1 MSRSR
6 LSIVHLASEMAPLVK
21 VGGLADVVGALAA
34 EQALN
39 GHRVCVA
46 LPRYAAL
53 QVPPSFERRALGRRD
68 VPWGM
73 GREPASFEL
82 LSAPAGP
89 RVLLVDH
96 AGERRFFGRPGVYD
110 DPRTGEG
117 YPDGAER
124 FLFFTRAALEGLKL
138 LGDRV
143 DILHTHDH
151 QAAWGPAFVRTH
163 ESAERVFRGATTI
176 FTIHNLG
183 YQGIYDSWV
192 LGLAGFGLE
201 RFYPGSP
208 FEFWGRVNY
217 MKVGLS
223 FADALTTVSPRYSR
237 EIQENG
243 EFGFGLEGVL
253 RRRSAD
259 LAGILN
265 GIDDTVWNPV
275 TDPHLARRYDR
286 DRLDERGPN
295 RARLLEE
302 CGLTARPG
310 DTLVGMVT
318 RLVEQKGLDLV
329 AAAANDLMKLDLNLV
344 VLGSGQTRYQDL
356 LRKLAAA
363 HRGRVCYREGFDD
376 PLAHR
381 IEAGADVFLMPSRYE
396 PCGLNQMY
404 SLRYGAVPVV
414 RATGGL
420 ADTVEEFDPLSGRG
434 TGFRFE
440 AYEPSDLLA
449 ALRRAIAIHRQD
461 GLWRQ
466 LQRNGMAQDFSWRA
480 SAEKYEGLYRATLAR
495 IAASGPPTLES
506 VRALLD
512 IAPRSAEPA
521 S

>member
-1 MSRSR
+1 MSTAR
-6 LSIVHLASEMAPLVK
+6 LSIAHVASEMAPLMK
-21 VGGLADVVGALAA
+21 VGGLADVVSALAA
-34 EQALN
+34 EQSQN

-53 QVPPSFERRALGRRD
+53 DVPASFERKALGTRD

-73 GREPASFEL
+73 GREPARFEL
-82 LSAPAGP
+82 LTAAAGP

-96 AGERRFFGRPGVYD
+96 GGERRFFERPGVYD
-110 DPRTGEG
+110 DPRTGES
-117 YPDGAER
+117 YPDTAER

-143 DILHTHDH
+143 DILHAHDH
-151 QAAWGPAFVRTH
+151 EAAWAPCFVRTH
-163 ESAERVFRGATTI
+163 EAAERVFRGVATV

-183 YQGIYDSWV
+183 YQGIHDVWV

-201 RFYPGSP
+201 WFYPGSP
-208 FEFWGRVNY
+208 FEFWGRVNH

-237 EIQENG
+237 EIQESG

-259 LAGILN
+259 LTGILN
-265 GIDDTVWNPV
+265 GIDDTVWNPA

-286 DRLDERGPN
+286 DRLDDREIN
-295 RARLLEE
+295 RTRLIAE
-302 CGLTARPG
+302 CGLAPG
-310 DTLVGMVT
+310 PSDAVVGMVT

-329 AAAANDLMKLDLNLV
+329 AAAAPELLKLDLCLV
-344 VLGSGQTRYQDL
+344 VLGSGQPRYREL
-356 LRKLAAA
+356 LRGLATE
-363 HRGRVCYREGFDD
+363 HPGRVCYREGFDD

-434 TGFRFE
+434 TGFRFD
-440 AYEPSDLLA
+440 AYQPADLLA
-449 ALRRAIAIHRQD
+449 ALRRALAIRRQNE
-461 GLWRQ
+461 LWRQ

-480 SAEKYEGLYRATLAR
+480 SAERYERLYRATQAR
-495 IAASGPPTLES
+495 IHETGPPTLES

-512 IAPRSAEPA
+512 ILPRDARG
-521 S
+521 

>member
-1 MSRSR
+1 MTDAR
-6 LSIVHLASEMAPLVK
+6 LSIAHLASEMAPLVK

-34 EQALN
+34 EQSAN
-39 GHRVCVA
+39 GHRVCVV

-53 QVPPSFERRALGRRD
+53 AVPPGYERRMLGTRD

-73 GREPASFEL
+73 GREPARFEL
-82 LSAPAGP
+82 LSAASGP
-89 RVLLVDH
+89 HVLLVDH
-96 AGERRFFGRPGVYD
+96 RGDRRFFERPGVYD

-117 YPDGAER
+117 YPDGGER

-138 LGDRV
+138 LGDRL
-143 DILHTHDH
+143 DIVHAHDH
-151 QAAWGPAFVRTH
+151 QTGWAPCLVRTH
-163 ESAERVFRGATTI
+163 EAAERVFRGVATV

-183 YQGIYDSWV
+183 YQGIHDSWV
-192 LGLAGFGLE
+192 LSLAGFGLE
-201 RFYPGSP
+201 QFFPGSP
-208 FEFWGRVNY
+208 FEFWGRVNF

-253 RRRSAD
+253 RRRSAE
-259 LAGILN
+259 LTGILN
-265 GIDDTVWNPV
+265 GIDDGLWNPA
-275 TDPHLARRYDR
+275 TDPYLARRYDR
-286 DRLDERGPN
+286 DRLEEREPN
-295 RARLLEE
+295 RAKLIAE
-302 CGLTARPG
+302 CGLAPG
-310 DTLVGMVT
+310 PNDAIVGMVT
-318 RLVEQKGLDLV
+318 RLAEQKGLDLV
-329 AAAANDLMKLDLNLV
+329 ASAAAELLALDLCLV
-344 VLGSGQTRYQDL
+344 VLGSGAGRYQEL
-356 LRKLAAA
+356 MRRLAAE
-363 HRGRVCYREGFDD
+363 HPGRVCHREGFDE

-396 PCGLNQMY
+396 PCGLSQMY

-440 AYEPSDLLA
+440 DYEPADMLA
-449 ALRRAIAIHRQD
+449 ALRRALAIRRQPE
-461 GLWRQ
+461 LWRQ

-480 SAEKYEGLYRATLAR
+480 SAEKYERLYRATRAR
-495 IAASGPPTLES
+495 IAERGAPTLES

-512 IAPRSAEPA
+512 IAPRSA
-521 S
+521 

>member
-1 MSRSR
+1 MSNLR
-6 LSIVHLASEMAPLVK
+6 LSIAHLASEMAPLVK
-21 VGGLADVVGALAA
+21 VGGLADVVGALANQQSA
-34 EQALN
+34 I
-39 GHRVCVA
+39 GHRVCVV
-46 LPRYAAL
+46 LPRYASLAL
-53 QVPPSFERRALGRRD
+53 PARVERRALGTRD

-73 GREPASFEL
+73 GLEPARFEL
-82 LSAPAGP
+82 LTPASGP
-89 RVLLVDH
+89 RVMLVEH
-96 AGERRFFGRPGVYD
+96 GGERRFFDRPGVYD

-138 LGDRV
+138 LGDRI
-143 DILHTHDH
+143 DILHAHDH
-151 QAAWGPAFVRTH
+151 QAAWAPCFVRTH
-163 ESAERVFRGATTI
+163 EVSERVFRDVATV

-183 YQGIYDSWV
+183 YQGIHDPWV

-201 RFYPGSP
+201 NFYPGSP
-208 FEFWGRVNY
+208 FEFWGRVNH

-259 LAGILN
+259 LTGILN
-265 GIDDTVWNPV
+265 GIDDVAWNPA

-286 DRLDERGPN
+286 DRLDEREPN
-295 RARLLEE
+295 RARLISD
-302 CGLTARPG
+302 CGLKPRPS
-310 DTLVGMVT
+310 DAVVGMVT
-318 RLVEQKGLDLV
+318 RLAEQKGMDLV
-329 AAAANDLMKLDLNLV
+329 AAAAPDLLQLDMCLV

-356 LRKLAAA
+356 LRRLAEE
-363 HRGRVCYREGFDD
+363 HPGRVCYREGFDD

-420 ADTVEEFDPLSGRG
+420 ADTVEEFDPLNGRG

-440 AYEPSDLLA
+440 TYEPAEMLA
-449 ALRRAIAIHRQD
+449 ALRRALAIRRQAE
-461 GLWRQ
+461 LWRQ

-480 SAEKYEGLYRATLAR
+480 SAEKYERLYRATRAR
-495 IAASGPPTLES
+495 IAELGAPTLES

-512 IAPRSAEPA
+512 IAPREVRG
-521 S
+521 

>member
-1 MSRSR
+1 MSTER
-6 LSIVHLASEMAPLVK
+6 LSIAHLASEMAPLVK

-34 EQALN
+34 EQSQS
-39 GHRVCVA
+39 GHRVCVV
-46 LPRYAAL
+46 LPRYASL
-53 QVPPSFERRALGRRD
+53 QVPASFERRALGARD

-73 GREPASFEL
+73 GREPARFEL
-82 LSAPAGP
+82 LSGASGP

-110 DPRTGEG
+110 DPLTGES

-143 DILHTHDH
+143 DILHAHDH
-151 QAAWGPAFVRTH
+151 QAAWAPCLVRTH
-163 ESAERVFRGATTI
+163 ESAERVFQGAATV

-183 YQGIYDSWV
+183 YQGIHDSWV
-192 LGLAGFGLE
+192 LRLAGFGLE
-201 RFYPGSP
+201 WFYPGSP
-208 FEFWGRVNY
+208 FEFWGRVND

-253 RRRSAD
+253 RRRSGD
-259 LAGILN
+259 LTGILN
-265 GIDDTVWNPV
+265 GIDDEVWNPA
-275 TDPHLARRYDR
+275 TDPHLARCYDR
-286 DRLDERGPN
+286 ERLDERGAN
-295 RARLLEE
+295 RVRLIAE
-302 CGLTARPG
+302 CGLEPG
-310 DTLVGMVT
+310 GHDAVVGMVT
-318 RLVEQKGLDLV
+318 RLAEQKGMDLV
-329 AAAANDLMKLDLNLV
+329 AAAAAELLKLELCLV
-344 VLGSGQTRYQDL
+344 VLGSGQPRYRDL
-356 LRKLAAA
+356 LRDLAAS
-363 HRGRVCYREGFDD
+363 RPGRVCYREGFDD

-381 IEAGADVFLMPSRYE
+381 IEAGADIFLMPSRYE

-404 SLRYGAVPVV
+404 SMRYGAVPVV

-440 AYEPSDLLA
+440 AYQPAEMLA
-449 ALRRAIAIHRQD
+449 ALRRSLAIRRQPE
-461 GLWRQ
+461 LWHQ

-480 SAEKYEGLYRATLAR
+480 SAERYERLYRATLAR
-495 IAASGPPTLES
+495 VAESGPPSMES

-512 IAPRSAEPA
+512 IAPREVRG
-521 S
+521 